1 MNTNILRRNDMFAQ
15 RISTNFKG
23 KDFWG
28 TKIGGLVSLGVQI
41 TFIVQFGFLLNR
53 LVLY

>member
-1 MNTNILRRNDMFAQ
+1 MNINILRRNDMFAT

-28 TKIGGLVSLGVQI
+28 SKIGGVVSLGV
-41 TFIVQFGFLLNR
+41 
-53 LVLY
+53 